1 MTRRSVFLVHCFFI
15 ALANNALSETL
26 FVQIFLD
33 QAPLSGITVM
43 VDGDEVGRSQND
55 GVLSV
60 DLEPGEYEIELVDD
74 DVAFPFDVAIEES
87 AETEASVT
95 FYSEEGI
102 APAVSVGLFSES
114 SLDVGFVV
122 GQVTDS
128 DGTPLEGASVDVGGV
143 SVVLTGSDG
152 LYSIEVPR
160 GVYSINVQHP
170 EFKSAQIDSVRI
182 FANVGVNASFSLK
195 TEDELSLASAEGVLE
210 EVVVVGVFRP
220 DDSAE
225 GLERYASTIVSAI
238 DADQISRFGDSDV
251 AAVLGRIVGLSVTEG
266 KYANVRGLDGRYV
279 SANFNGL
286 LMPSTDPMRR
296 DIQLDLFPSNIVES
310 IEVQKSFSVDQ
321 LASTTGGS
329 IRVATKGLPDER
341 AGTVSVSAGYNTDV
355 TGNDVLGYRDSNT
368 EWLGYDNGLRA
379 LHAGVLEATDYA
391 TSLTI
396 CKPRVADICTHPGVA
411 AAYAMAFKPDYDTQ
425 DISADPDVGV
435 DFDFGDRIELKD
447 GELGY
452 YLAGGYS
459 RGTDDRGS
467 AQLRD
472 PTDLSGGYSRSKDMV
487 TVTGYGVIG
496 YEYGAGNE
504 VLSKTTLL
512 RSTEDVTRR
521 SIAIDSEDVDVDTT
535 ILEYVQR
542 QLFSQVFTGVNEF
555 QGFGVD
561 GALNWRVGY
570 AETDRLEPDRRT
582 FSLRTGSLSTTSV
595 ERRWSDLNETSSD
608 IGVDYA
614 GTLDWGGANT
624 STVLLGAMWSD
635 KERTVDLYRFGIR
648 QGDARNISLIPIDGV
663 DQLLAVESFAADY
676 FRLRPSTTPTD
687 SYVSTEELFAYYAAL
702 RSDFGSDWSVEVG
715 GRFESFT
722 QSLLYPNDA
731 VAGDFGAGLESDGW
745 YPALNV
751 SWRASESIQIRL
763 GYSDTVSYPGLV
775 ERSRSASFDP
785 ITDDPIF
792 GNPNLVTSDISNI
805 DLRMEYYFGQSNR
818 LSIAAF
824 NKKIDNPVEL
834 AIPDASGSAASGVT
848 FRNQTDAQLDG
859 IELDFNTTIYDRDG
873 HSLFING
880 NYSFIDSS
888 VTLGADSL
896 RLEGAVANGRQLQG
910 QSEYL
915 ANLQVGYDH
924 QPSGQKVTLL
934 VNYFDDRIFRVARGA
949 ASGAIVEVGRTLI
962 DLNYEKL
969 FADHW
974 TFNLKIKNLGNE
986 KTSFIQNTNEIEFY
1000 ESGTSIGATLSYKL

>member
-329 IRVATKGLPDER
+329 IRVTTKGLPDER
-341 AGTVSVSAGYNTDV
+341 AGTVSVSAGYNTEV

-561 GALNWRVGY
+561 GAVNWRVGY

-582 FSLRTGSLSTTSV
+582 FMLRNGSLSTTSV

-722 QSLLYPNDA
+722 QSLFYPNDA

>member
-329 IRVATKGLPDER
+329 IRVTTKGLPDER
-341 AGTVSVSAGYNTDV
+341 AGTVSVSAGYNTEV

-561 GALNWRVGY
+561 SAVNWRVGY

-582 FSLRTGSLSTTSV
+582 FMLRNGSLSTTSV

-722 QSLLYPNDA
+722 QSLFYPNDA

>member
-1 MTRRSVFLVHCFFI
+1 MTRRSVFLVHCFFL

-341 AGTVSVSAGYNTDV
+341 AGTVSVSAGYNTEV
-355 TGNDVLGYRDSNT
+355 TGNDVLGYRDSTT

-561 GALNWRVGY
+561 SAVNWRVGY

-582 FSLRTGSLSTTSV
+582 FMLRNGSLSTTSV

-722 QSLLYPNDA
+722 QSLFYPNDA

-859 IELDFNTTIYDRDG
+859 IELDFNTKIYDRDG

>member
-60 DLEPGEYEIELVDD
+60 DLEPGGYEIELVDD

-102 APAVSVGLFSES
+102 APAVSVGVFSKS
-114 SLDVGFVV
+114 SLDIGFVV

-143 SVVLTGSDG
+143 GVVLTGSDG

-170 EFKSAQIDSVRI
+170 KFKSAQIDSIRI

-195 TEDELSLASAEGVLE
+195 TEDELSLASIEGVLE

-266 KYANVRGLDGRYV
+266 KYANVRGLDCRYI
-279 SANFNGL
+279 SANFNGI

-296 DIQLDLFPSNIVES
+296 DIQLDLFPSNIVDN

-329 IRVATKGLPDER
+329 IRVTTKGLPDER

-396 CKPRVADICTHPGVA
+396 CEPRVADICTHPGVA

-452 YLAGGYS
+452 HLAGGYS
-459 RGTDDRGS
+459 RGTDDRGP

-472 PTDLSGGYSRSKDMV
+472 PTDLSGGYSRSKDTV

-561 GALNWRVGY
+561 GVVNWRVGY

-582 FSLRTGSLSTTSV
+582 FMLRNRSLSTTSV

-614 GTLDWGGANT
+614 GTLDWGSSNT

-722 QSLLYPNDA
+722 QSLFYPYDV
-731 VAGDFGAGLESDGW
+731 VAGDFGADLESDGW

-792 GNPNLVTSDISNI
+792 GNPNLLTSDISNI

-818 LSIAAF
+818 LSIAIF

-859 IELDFNTTIYDRDG
+859 IELDFNTKIYDRDG

-924 QPSGQKVTLL
+924 QPSGQKLTLL

-949 ASGAIVEVGRTLI
+949 ASGPIVEVGRTLI

-1000 ESGTSIGATLSYKL
+1000 ESGTFIGATLSYKL